1 MYYNVVYVLKI
12 IYVWF
17 VFRVGIDDDLG
28 VDKLMMVVFDKVE
41 KSIGKI
47 FVKDDVNGMFV
58 WKKEF
63 D

>member
-1 MYYNVVYVLKI
+1 MF
-12 IYVWF
+12 IYDWICELY
-17 VFRVGIDDDLG
+17 VFRVGIEDDLG
-28 VDKLMMVVFDKVE
+28 VDVLMLEVLDKVE